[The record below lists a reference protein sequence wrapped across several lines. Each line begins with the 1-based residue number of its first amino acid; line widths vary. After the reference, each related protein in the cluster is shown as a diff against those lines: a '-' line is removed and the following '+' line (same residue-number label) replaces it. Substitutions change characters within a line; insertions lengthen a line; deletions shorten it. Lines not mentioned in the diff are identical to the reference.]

1 VNAQARSDP
10 FVESLA
16 VAWEQAGPGV
26 RRQVLGHDPALMLVS
41 VRFEQGSVGPVHWHP
56 HRQVSFV
63 VAGRFEV
70 RIGDEIRVLSA
81 GDCFIVPPDVPHG
94 AVALEDGALVDVF
107 APAREDFLPA
117 PAGLPA
123 GR

>member
-1 VNAQARSDP
+1 
-10 FVESLA
+10 
-16 VAWEQAGPGV
+16 
-26 RRQVLGHDPALMLVS
+26 MLVS
-41 VRFEQGSVGPVHWHP
+41 VRFEKGSIGPVHQHP

-70 RIGDEIRVLSA
+70 QIGTATRVLSA

-107 APAREDFLPA
+107 TPPREDFL
-117 PAGLPA
+117 AGA
-123 GR
+123 ATAHQVGR